1 MPVPNST
8 KKSAAAKPVTSAAAP
23 VTPETKAPESKPGFG
38 IVQAVVIGL
47 FLTAAVVLRLAAKM
61 EINEIVVLLSWVG
74 GISVVVILATNT
86 GGGGG
91 PRRLLRRVL
100 AAAAGHSAG

>member
-8 KKSAAAKPVTSAAAP
+8 KKTAAKPAAA
-23 VTPETKAPESKPGFG
+23 VPETKAPGPKPGFG

-47 FLTAAVVLRLAAKM
+47 FLTAAVVLRLAARM
-61 EINEIVVLLSWVG
+61 EINDIVVLLGWVG
-74 GISVVVILATNT
+74 GISVVVILATNAAG

-100 AAAAGHSAG
+100 SAAAGHSAG